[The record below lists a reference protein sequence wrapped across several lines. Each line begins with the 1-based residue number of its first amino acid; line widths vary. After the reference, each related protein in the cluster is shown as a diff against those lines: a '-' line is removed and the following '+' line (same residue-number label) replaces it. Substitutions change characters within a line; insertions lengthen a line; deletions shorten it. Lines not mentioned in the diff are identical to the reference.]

1 MDMAVLFIA
10 IAMIIVY
17 VSTTNITIIIIDKI
31 ILLQIIYCILFI
43 AHYLLHNI
51 YYKLFIV

>member
-10 IAMIIVY
+10 ITMIIVY

-31 ILLQIIYCILFI
+31 ILLQIICILFI

-51 YYKLFIV
+51 YYILLIA